1 MGFPSGS
8 VGKNT
13 LAMQEIQEMKGSLPV
28 LGRTPGGRDGKPTL
42 VFLPGESHVLRSL
55 GGYSPKSHKES
66 DMTEL
71 LSRHACTWVP
81 YNYKTPLK

>member
-13 LAMQEIQEMKGSLPV
+13 LAMQEIQETKGSLPV

-42 VFLPGESHVLRSL
+42 VFLPGESHGLRSL

-66 DMTEL
+66 DMTER

-81 YNYKTPLK
+81 YNYKTP